1 MNTIKLDDIFQA
13 GMVLQ
18 RDRDFVIY
26 GTAAPGSIV
35 RIQIGDS
42 EYEAYSSER
51 GDFACK
57 IGALS
62 ASRDLSLRVKDGSS
76 SLEIYPLHVGDV
88 YLAGGQSNMEF
99 FLKFDE
105 DFDRI
110 KAEAPNPDIHMYN
123 VPQVAFEGHTS
134 RSRYGYGQWMKAGDN
149 GFETFSAPAYSFAR
163 FLQPEIGVPIGLI
176 GCNWGGSTA
185 SAWVPEEVLEKEPLN
200 NYFKE
205 YKEAMPDISE
215 EELRNQSL
223 EAWAFED
230 SAAHGRDFEPLL
242 YGRSRSFQL
251 DYLKEHAGEPVIPMG
266 PYNMNR
272 PCGLYH
278 TMLKP
283 LTKYPIKGVLWYQG
297 ESDAGNRA
305 WMYDQLLTGLIRH
318 WRCEW
323 GYDFPFIMVQLA
335 PFGKWLECGNEEY
348 TVVRQMQQKVADE
361 LDDTYM
367 VSIMDLGSYYDIH
380 PKTKMEV
387 GRRMSLI
394 ARKYIYGESG
404 LLADA
409 PRFIKGHLE
418 GDRIVLQFDNAD
430 GLQIVSEKN
439 DIVVMSTE
447 PIPILDIECK
457 DDNLILTIDT
467 SVLTVSNTPSLTV
480 SVGWADYA
488 EIYIRNSSGLCM
500 APFKAEIQ
508 LTDNS

>member
-1 MNTIKLDDIFQA
+1 M
-13 GMVLQ
+13 
-18 RDRDFVIY
+18 
-26 GTAAPGSIV
+26 
-35 RIQIGDS
+35 
-42 EYEAYSSER
+42 
-51 GDFACK
+51 
-57 IGALS
+57 
-62 ASRDLSLRVKDGSS
+62 
-76 SLEIYPLHVGDV
+76 
-88 YLAGGQSNMEF
+88 
-99 FLKFDE
+99 
-105 DFDRI
+105 
-110 KAEAPNPDIHMYN
+110 
-123 VPQVAFEGHTS
+123 
-134 RSRYGYGQWMKAGDN
+134 
-149 GFETFSAPAYSFAR
+149 
-163 FLQPEIGVPIGLI
+163 
-176 GCNWGGSTA
+176 
-185 SAWVPEEVLEKEPLN
+185 PEEVLEKEPLN

-318 WRCEW
+318 WRSEW

-361 LDDTYM
+361 LNDTYM

-394 ARKYIYGESG
+394 ARKYIYGESS

-447 PIPILDIECK
+447 LIPVLDIECK

-467 SVLTVSNTPSLTV
+467 SVLTVSNAPSLTV

-508 LTDNS
+508 LTDN